1 MARAAKKNVRKLS
14 SARSPRR
21 IHVGRSFDIKE
32 KRTEQHHAKS
42 CDINTIMARYLK
54 TGVIDHITRHKAS
67 YGDVSGADYLTA
79 QNLVAEQK
87 SIFEEL
93 PAFARDHYDNDV
105 ANYLEALQTDEG
117 LQELQGV
124 LHPTDTFEEKE
135 KLATEQIEAAQAES
149 KAEAQAENA

>member
-1 MARAAKKNVRKLS
+1 MARVAKKRVLS

-42 CDINTIMARYLK
+42 CDVNTIMARYLK
-54 TGVIDHITRHKAS
+54 TGVIDHVTRHKGT

-87 SIFEEL
+87 TIFEEL
-93 PAFARDHYDNDV
+93 PAFARDHYENDV

-117 LQELQGV
+117 LEELRSV
-124 LHPTDTFEEKE
+124 LHPTDTFDEKE
-135 KLATEQIEAAQAES
+135 KFAREQIEAAEAES
-149 KAEAQAENA
+149 KAEAEAETA